1 MKDNHAKEAVILMGH
16 GSRVP
21 GAGEGMEKVAQWL
34 KEKRPGAVIETCYMS
49 ELGPHFPEIL
59 EKCVRDGADKIIVM
73 PYFLHLGIHLR
84 EDIPAMMGTEAKKY
98 PGLTLILGR
107 HLGFDESLA
116 DLVGKRLDESREL
129 NGIRE
134 RKHS

>member
-1 MKDNHAKEAVILMGH
+1 MKDNYSKEAVILMGH

-34 KEKRPGAVIETCYMS
+34 KEKRSGTMIEICYMS

-84 EDIPAMMGTEAKKY
+84 EDIPAMMRIEAKKY

-107 HLGFDESLA
+107 YLGFDESLA
-116 DLVGKRLDESREL
+116 GLVGKRLDESREL
-129 NGIRE
+129 DDIRFI
-134 RKHS
+134 KA

>member
-1 MKDNHAKEAVILMGH
+1 MKDNHGKEAVILMGH

-34 KEKRPGAVIETCYMS
+34 KKKRPGTMIETCYMS

-59 EKCVRDGADKIIVM
+59 EKCLRAGADKVIVM

-84 EDIPAMMGTEAKKY
+84 EDIPAMMEMEAKKY

-116 DLVGKRLDESREL
+116 DLVGKRLDESRTL
-129 NGIRE
+129 DDIRG
-134 RKHS
+134 KKA

>member
-1 MKDNHAKEAVILMGH
+1 MKDNYSKEAVILMGH

-34 KEKRPGAVIETCYMS
+34 KEKRSGTMIEICYMS

-59 EKCVRDGADKIIVM
+59 EKCVREGADKIIVM

-84 EDIPAMMGTEAKKY
+84 EDIPAMMGKEAKKY

-116 DLVGKRLDESREL
+116 ELVGKRLDESREL
-129 NGIRE
+129 DDIRGIKR
-134 RKHS
+134 

>member
-1 MKDNHAKEAVILMGH
+1 MKDNHSKEAVILMGH

-21 GAGEGMEKVAQWL
+21 GAGEGMEKVARL
-34 KEKRPGAVIETCYMS
+34 LMEKRPGTMIETCYMS

-59 EKCVRDGADKIIVM
+59 EKCVREGAGKVIVM

-84 EDIPAMMGTEAKKY
+84 EDIPEMMEREAKKY

-116 DLVGKRLDESREL
+116 DLVGKRLDESRTL
-129 NGIRE
+129 DDIRG
-134 RKHS
+134 KQA

>member
-1 MKDNHAKEAVILMGH
+1 MKNDHGKEAVIMMGH

-21 GAGEGMEKVAQWL
+21 GAGEDMERVARRL
-34 KEKRPGAVIETCYMS
+34 KERRAEITIETCYMS

-59 EKCVRDGADKIIVM
+59 EKCVREGADRVIVM
-73 PYFLHLGIHLR
+73 PYFLHLGVHLR
-84 EDIPAMMGTEAKKY
+84 EDIPAMMAAEAKKY

-116 DLVGKRLDESREL
+116 DLVGRRLDESRTL
-129 NGIRE
+129 DDIRGI
-134 RKHS
+134 KA

>member
-1 MKDNHAKEAVILMGH
+1 MKDNQIIEAVILMGH

-21 GAGEGMEKVAQWL
+21 GAGEGMERVAQWL
-34 KEKRPGAVIETCYMS
+34 KEKRPEVMIETCYMS
-49 ELGPHFPEIL
+49 ELGPNFPEIL
-59 EKCVRDGADKIIVM
+59 EKCVKSGANKIIVM

-116 DLVGKRLDESREL
+116 NLVGKRLDESREL
-129 NGIRE
+129 DDIRE
-134 RKHS
+134 MKHS

>member
-1 MKDNHAKEAVILMGH
+1 MKDNQIIEAVILMGH

-21 GAGEGMEKVAQWL
+21 GAGEDMERVALWL
-34 KEKRPGAVIETCYMS
+34 KEKRPGAMIETCYMS
-49 ELGPHFPEIL
+49 ELGPNFPEIL
-59 EKCVRDGADKIIVM
+59 EKCVREGADKIIVM

-84 EDIPAMMGTEAKKY
+84 EDIPAMMGKEAKKY

-116 DLVGKRLDESREL
+116 NLVGKRLDESREL
-129 NGIRE
+129 DDIRGG
-134 RKHS
+134 

>member
-1 MKDNHAKEAVILMGH
+1 MKDNQIIEAVILMGH

-34 KEKRPGAVIETCYMS
+34 KEKRPEAMIETCYMS
-49 ELGPHFPEIL
+49 ELGPHLPEIL
-59 EKCVRDGADKIIVM
+59 EKCVRNGANKIIVM

-107 HLGFDESLA
+107 YLGFDESLA
-116 DLVGKRLDESREL
+116 NLVGKRLDESRGL
-129 NGIRE
+129 DDIRGG
-134 RKHS
+134 